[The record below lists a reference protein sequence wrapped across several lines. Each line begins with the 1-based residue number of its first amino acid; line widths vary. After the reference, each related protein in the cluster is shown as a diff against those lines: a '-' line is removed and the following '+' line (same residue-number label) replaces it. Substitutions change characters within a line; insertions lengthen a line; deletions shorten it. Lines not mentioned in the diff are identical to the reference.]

1 MGRSDQGRKYL
12 RGLSGLAVIKKGNAM
27 KSDIKLT
34 FSVSDYH
41 RTRPLLTGQVA
52 LDGIEPNFHAAA
64 PGEACLVPVY
74 EQFDVAEMSLSWYAM
89 ARDRGEPV
97 YGLPIFP
104 LRMFI
109 HPYIS
114 VRADSEI
121 AEPRDLVGKRVGMDR
136 YRLTVGLWARGILQE
151 YHGVSPEDVDW
162 FTGEPE
168 GAGFEPPAKL
178 KLTMANKD
186 SERMLLDG
194 DVDALISP
202 NVPASFR
209 AGDTRIRRLFPR
221 IRETIQ
227 DYFDKTGIF
236 PITHTVVVREALLMK
251 EPWIVKSLVD
261 GFEAANRI
269 CDTEYNYPKRLSFP
283 TAPLILEEEEERFGK
298 NPWQHGLEAN
308 KHNLET
314 FMGYAA
320 AQNYTARRLSLGES
334 FWAENTARPNLVAA
348 E

>member
-1 MGRSDQGRKYL
+1 MAADL
-12 RGLSGLAVIKKGNAM
+12 E
-27 KSDIKLT
+27 LT

-41 RTRPLLTGQVA
+41 RTRPLLTGQVT
-52 LDGIEPNFHAAA
+52 LDGIKPNFHAAA

-97 YGLPIFP
+97 YALPVFP

-109 HPYIS
+109 HPYFS
-114 VRADSEI
+114 VRADSGI
-121 AEPRDLVGKRVGMDR
+121 AEPRHLVGKRIAMDR

-151 YHGVSPEDVDW
+151 HYGVAPEQMHW

-168 GAGFEPPAKL
+168 GAGFEPPADL
-178 KLTMANKD
+178 KLTMAGKNA
-186 SERMLLDG
+186 EQMLLDG

-202 NVPASFR
+202 NVPKSFQ
-209 AGDTRIRRLFPR
+209 AGDKRIRRLFPN
-221 IRETIQ
+221 IRRTVEA
-227 DYFDKTGIF
+227 YFDKTRIF

-251 EPWIVKSLVD
+251 EPWIVEKLIA
-261 GFEAANRI
+261 GFEAANAV
-269 CDTEYNYPKRLSFP
+269 CDKEYSYAKRLSFP
-283 TAPLILEEEEERFGK
+283 TSPLILEEEQARFGK
-298 NPWQHGLEAN
+298 DPWQHGLEAN
-308 KHNLET
+308 RPNLEA

-320 AQNYTARRLSLGES
+320 AQGYTGRRLSLAES
-334 FWAENTARPNLVAA
+334 FWAENQERPKLVAA